1 MKRSICYL
9 GSTALLCFHYFS
21 SAFCPLSRTLSVY
34 SQLPKATNSPR
45 MHDTKL
51 HDRLWERLE
60 IEEDE
65 EPMWYLL
72 NCVAGSE
79 MELLYQCREVCG
91 NMEDVVKFIVPTVK
105 KTRSHGA
112 KRMVTEHKV
121 KYLGYVFAKLRLCKE
136 TYERIQS
143 LDLCRSWMGTVN
155 HKGYRKLP
163 PSPLALND
171 DEIASFGLEE
181 WVDEEDTLGGM
192 GESDDAIL
200 DSGEDD
206 PSVPQVDT
214 EAIKSFLGLK
224 VNDMVKVTAR
234 NKFFNEDGVVRRL
247 KDGKIMVR
255 FLTYGTMFEEWLDPS
270 DVRKLTELEALRGL
284 SGPTQPIT
292 QRDLDGPVRGR
303 DSFDAASNP
312 DFQRQQLRPQQRN
325 RRQDRTA
332 DRFREGGSLSEQ
344 QANDRN
350 WNWYQEQQKSSGS
363 KQAWTAGSGA
373 ASNQAEKEWAM
384 GDVDSQWGRP
394 QVPPRQQRRN
404 ERTPKENNR
413 NADEDW
419 SAFVSSATSPPSEK
433 EEDDFFA
440 SLMNDLKK
448 DLKNAD
454 KEKLSKDTTEDS
466 SFFDSL
472 LDQQE
477 QEETSQSARNNN
489 KRERSTPKLI
499 ESQEDSLFFD
509 SLLDDL
515 DDRFDETKN
524 RDGDDDFFAA
534 LEAELQGNGDDDS
547 SSNFFT
553 QLESELSYD
562 PNERPKKAKTL
573 EMSSFDEIPANGSTS
588 TSTTGTAT
596 NNTPLNNSDNLSK
609 CTVPV
614 LKEMLRERGLKLS
627 GTKTDLIDRLIQ
639 GK

>member
-1 MKRSICYL
+1 MY
-9 GSTALLCFHYFS
+9 
-21 SAFCPLSRTLSVY
+21 
-34 SQLPKATNSPR
+34 
-45 MHDTKL
+45 DTKL
-51 HDRLWERLE
+51 RDRLWERLE
-60 IEEDE
+60 IEEDD

-181 WVDEEDTLGGM
+181 WVDEQDSLGGM
-192 GESDDAIL
+192 TENDDAIL
-200 DSGEDD
+200 DCGEDD
-206 PSVPQVDT
+206 PSIPQVDT

-234 NKFFNEDGVVRRL
+234 NKFFNEDGVIRRL
-247 KDGKIMVR
+247 KDGRIMVR

-292 QRDLDGPVRGR
+292 QRDLDGPAQGR
-303 DSFDAASNP
+303 DYFDASSNP
-312 DFQRQQLRPQQRN
+312 DFNRQQLRQGLQRN

-332 DRFREGGSLSEQ
+332 DRFREGGSLPEQ
-344 QANDRN
+344 QTNDRN
-350 WNWYQEQQKSSGS
+350 WNWYQEQQKSGS
-363 KQAWTAGSGA
+363 KEAWTAGSGA
-373 ASNQAEKEWAM
+373 ASDQAEKEWAM
-384 GDVDSQWGRP
+384 GDVESQWSRQ
-394 QVPPRQQRRN
+394 QVPQRQQRRN
-404 ERTPKENNR
+404 ERTQKENR
-413 NADEDW
+413 KADEDW
-419 SAFVSSATSPPSEK
+419 SAFVSSATSTPSEK

-440 SLMNDLKK
+440 SLMSDLKK

-454 KEKLSKDTTEDS
+454 KEKLSKDATQDS

-477 QEETSQSARNNN
+477 QEEISQSARNNN

-515 DDRFDETKN
+515 DATFDETKN

-534 LEAELQGNGDDDS
+534 LDTELEGSGDDD

-573 EMSSFDEIPANGSTS
+573 EMSSFDEIPATDRTS
-588 TSTTGTAT
+588 PSTTRTAAT
-596 NNTPLNNSDNLSK
+596 NTPLNSDNLAK

-639 GK
+639 KD

>member
-1 MKRSICYL
+1 
-9 GSTALLCFHYFS
+9 
-21 SAFCPLSRTLSVY
+21 
-34 SQLPKATNSPR
+34 
-45 MHDTKL
+45 MHDTQL
-51 HDRLWERLE
+51 RDRLWERLE

-181 WVDEEDTLGGM
+181 WVDEEDSLGGV
-192 GESDDAIL
+192 GETDDAIL
-200 DSGEDD
+200 DNGEDD
-206 PSVPQVDT
+206 PSIPQVDT

-234 NKFFNEDGVVRRL
+234 NKFFNEDGVIRRL

-312 DFQRQQLRPQQRN
+312 DFQRQQLRPQQQRN

-332 DRFREGGSLSEQ
+332 DRFRDGGSLSEQ

-350 WNWYQEQQKSSGS
+350 WNWYQEQQQKSSGS
-363 KQAWTAGSGA
+363 KQAWTAGSGV
-373 ASNQAEKEWAM
+373 SSSDSSEWAM
-384 GDVDSQWGRP
+384 GDVDSQWGRQPP
-394 QVPPRQQRRN
+394 QRQQRRN
-404 ERTPKENNR
+404 ERNNR
-413 NADEDW
+413 KADEDW
-419 SAFVSSATSPPSEK
+419 SAFVSSATSPASEK

-454 KEKLSKDTTEDS
+454 KVSQDATEDS

-472 LDQQE
+472 LEQQE
-477 QEETSQSARNNN
+477 EKSLNN
-489 KRERSTPKLI
+489 KRARSTPI
-499 ESQEDSLFFD
+499 ESPEDSLFFD

-515 DDRFDETKN
+515 DTTFDETKN

-534 LEAELQGNGDDDS
+534 LEAELDGSNDDS
-547 SSNFFT
+547 SQFFS
-553 QLESELSYD
+553 QLESELS
-562 PNERPKKAKTL
+562 NERPKKAGTV
-573 EMSSFDEIPANGSTS
+573 FDEIPPATS
-588 TSTTGTAT
+588 TSTTRT
-596 NNTPLNNSDNLSK
+596 TPLNSDSLSK

-639 GK
+639 SN